1 MQKNIDFNKKAFEY
15 YMAVYAAQD
24 IRSTIITLVIGIA
37 DIFVLAPAFA
47 NPFRLL
53 YVYIVAPP
61 IIFLNLWAIWII
73 INPRKRQL
81 QYTLFRGVY
90 GAICS
95 VGLLVI
101 TQKYAYEVLQLQ
113 TPIYFILSFGLYG
126 FALYHFYKNH
136 IEKLQ
141 EPRKKSKLSKGMG
154 GIGAVAFVG
163 LGQLIANIS
172 LGFATQ
178 QMVAIVLM
186 CVYSMLSLVLFHF
199 IMELHRYYYL
209 RKHIEDGG
217 KIRIGF

>member
-15 YMAVYAAQD
+15 YMAVYAVQD

-81 QYTLFRGVY
+81 QYTLFRGVF
-90 GAICS
+90 GIVCS

-101 TQKYAYEVLQLQ
+101 AQKFAYEMLELQ
-113 TPIYFILSFGLYG
+113 TPIYFIFSFGLYS
-126 FALYHFYKNH
+126 FALYHYYKNH
-136 IEKLQ
+136 IKNFRNQEKSQ
-141 EPRKKSKLSKGMG
+141 NHRKEWG
-154 GIGAVAFVG
+154 G
-163 LGQLIANIS
+163 
-172 LGFATQ
+172 
-178 QMVAIVLM
+178 
-186 CVYSMLSLVLFHF
+186 
-199 IMELHRYYYL
+199 
-209 RKHIEDGG
+209 
-217 KIRIGF
+217 

>member
-1 MQKNIDFNKKAFEY
+1 MKKIIDFNKKAFAH
-15 YMAVYAAQD
+15 YMALYPVNE
-24 IRSTIITLVIGIA
+24 IRFQIIALVLVGA
-37 DIFVLAPAFA
+37 DIFILLPAFA

-53 YVYIVAPP
+53 YVYIVTPP
-61 IIFLNLWAIWII
+61 VVFLNLWAIWIA

-126 FALYHFYKNH
+126 FALYYFYKNH

-141 EPRKKSKLSKGMG
+141 EPRKNQNHRKE
-154 GIGAVAFVG
+154 
-163 LGQLIANIS
+163 
-172 LGFATQ
+172 
-178 QMVAIVLM
+178 
-186 CVYSMLSLVLFHF
+186 LVV
-199 IMELHRYYYL
+199 
-209 RKHIEDGG
+209 
-217 KIRIGF
+217 